1 MRGVRNQSNGGGV
14 DLHRWWGR
22 ALAPPSSPTSI
33 NHIPIQFFKP
43 YFPNITNAKRVI
55 LRGLFRDGCF
65 GKWGTNQKDGSAL
78 GIVDAT
84 PLSIPFGTVL
94 CSSDGD
100 TRGCLDTS
108 CMIVRGTILRLAR
121 IPVMEVTVSGLDQQ
135 KPIPLIECV
144 ISKHD
149 AKSKRMSWIPIWF
162 HGISVAERLRGKK
175 LSFVGLGSRWSWIPL
190 LIWSPRLIQFD
201 PTDPFGRKYAMD
213 FDM

>member
-1 MRGVRNQSNGGGV
+1 MRKEVCHRLTV
-14 DLHRWWGR
+14 D
-22 ALAPPSSPTSI
+22 
-33 NHIPIQFFKP
+33 
-43 YFPNITNAKRVI
+43 VI

-121 IPVMEVTVSGLDQQ
+121 IPVMEVTVLRDISSGETKRSRYGFYVLLL
-135 KPIPLIECV
+135 LITFVERIDPV
-144 ISKHD
+144 F
-149 AKSKRMSWIPIWF
+149 KRRPMF
-162 HGISVAERLRGKK
+162 VNSVAG
-175 LSFVGLGSRWSWIPL
+175 I
-190 LIWSPRLIQFD
+190 D
-201 PTDPFGRKYAMD
+201 NA
-213 FDM
+213 